1 MFLACQQWIQSN
13 NKLKFLIIW
22 KNAVETSKIAVD
34 SCYVP
39 RQFLTPLPS
48 IDFREIRGL
57 SQAQYPEQY
66 WKKFW
71 SQYKNNLLIFKC
83 GILDFHWLIS

>member
-34 SCYVP
+34 SCYVL
-39 RQFLTPLPS
+39 RYMLQLSIPS
-48 IDFREIRGL
+48 NTE
-57 SQAQYPEQY
+57 
-66 WKKFW
+66 K
-71 SQYKNNLLIFKC
+71 
-83 GILDFHWLIS
+83 ILVTIQK